1 MDEAVQAICWFS
13 AVFVNILF
21 KWIKKMFASFC
32 THRTEGCGKCAACR
46 QDTSRSC
53 IKLTEREKS
62 SVVSV
67 RLQHRLCDES
77 FSCYFFFFS
86 QIYSFSGS
94 FAIFTY
100 GTTSSLEICISGEWN
115 IVVRACLYVEP
126 HPAGARFAISTQ
138 TTIRPSNFNVC
149 VSCARVAAAAAAAAP
164 NSTTDVGCIP
174 HVCALVLQ
182 MDFHIVACYGLRAII
197 CSYISARS
205 ATQRNVKP

>member
-1 MDEAVQAICWFS
+1 MGICLKLSLVCICFPFYSLFLFCFLLLYFSLLIPSSICPAEKSAKSLQCWKCLCMDEAVQAICWFS

-77 FSCYFFFFS
+77 FSCYFFSFHKSIHSLARLQFS
-86 QIYSFSGS
+86 R
-94 FAIFTY
+94 T
-100 GTTSSLEICISGEWN
+100 
-115 IVVRACLYVEP
+115 
-126 HPAGARFAISTQ
+126 ARH
-138 TTIRPSNFNVC
+138 R
-149 VSCARVAAAAAAAAP
+149 R
-164 NSTTDVGCIP
+164 
-174 HVCALVLQ
+174 LK
-182 MDFHIVACYGLRAII
+182 
-197 CSYISARS
+197 SA
-205 ATQRNVKP
+205 